1 MLRLVFTSSIV
12 KNRAQRDFFEKR
24 NKKKINKFRS
34 FLETKNILYPKNGL
48 IFLSS
53 QTTKKDINYIIKNFK
68 IGLEKFL

>member
-1 MLRLVFTSSIV
+1 MIRLVFSNLKI
-12 KNRAQRDFFEKR
+12 KNRTQRDFFEER
-24 NKKKINKFRS
+24 NKNKIEKFRS

-68 IGLEKFL
+68 IALEKFL